1 MARAAEQTDAAMA
14 DAKMRGMAVP
24 ISDQALPDAK
34 PEPRKGKAYTFVK
47 TDRGLFPIDA
57 LHRSAIQKAADRV
70 TRAQSK
76 QLKSDA
82 QYMTEY
88 NLVPLP
94 FEVAGLLTI
103 MENCAFFDK
112 AVRQIARD
120 VVGQG
125 FDLDLK
131 DEADK
136 TEEEP
141 AAPPE
146 LGPDGQPVAATP
158 PPAPVEDPER
168 KRILEFL
175 EDPNEEDETLEEIF
189 EAAIIDYNTIGWLT
203 LEVGRDPEGKINMV
217 SHIPAHTI
225 RVHREGQRYCQIRGV
240 DRIWFKKFGVEEDID
255 ARTGQPLKKG
265 DVDNKAN
272 EMIFKRLYYPRSSW
286 YGAPPILSAVGA
298 VKALIGIRDYN
309 LAFFENYGIPAALI
323 TITGEW
329 DDDSVTAISN
339 FIDAEIKGS
348 NNAHKTVVL
357 NPPEGGEVSW
367 DPLVVEIKEGHF
379 KLYTKNLRD
388 EILVCY
394 CMPPYR
400 IGIAEQGSL
409 GGSTASES
417 TRIYIDS
424 TVNPIKLL
432 TARIITKKIIQAG
445 LENDTYEFWWGEVD
459 TRDMTAIVARCVQLF
474 GIGSMSR
481 NEIRVEIGLEKLPL
495 EEEGDK
501 YYISSTYV
509 PIADAG
515 ANAAAMGKE
524 TRIDEL
530 AARVDGILAGEKSI
544 IGGQSAHLDLHTAAA
559 ADAGD

>member
-1 MARAAEQTDAAMA
+1 MLKDLTRAAEQTEDSL
-14 DAKMRGMAVP
+14 RGMAVP
-24 ISDQALPDAK
+24 TSGQALPDAK
-34 PEPRKGKAYTFVK
+34 PEARKGKAYTFVK
-47 TDRGLFPIDA
+47 TDRGLIPFST
-57 LHRSAIQKAADRV
+57 LERSAIQKAAGRV
-70 TRAQSK
+70 TRAESK

-82 QYMTEY
+82 QYMTEHD
-88 NLVPLP
+88 LVPLP

-141 AAPPE
+141 TAAPE
-146 LGPDGQPVAATP
+146 LGPDGLPAAAVP

-189 EAAIIDYNTIGWLT
+189 EAAIIDYNTIGWMT
-203 LEVGRDPEGKINMV
+203 LEVGRDDEAKVNMII
-217 SHIPAHTI
+217 HIPAHTI
-225 RVHREGQRYCQIRGV
+225 RVHREGQRYCQIRGT
-240 DRIWFKKFGVEEDID
+240 DRIWFKKFGLEDDID

-265 DVDNKAN
+265 DEANKAN

-309 LAFFENYGIPAALI
+309 LAFFENYGIPAALV

-329 DDDSVTAISN
+329 EDDSVTAISN
-339 FIDAEIKGS
+339 FIDTEIKGS
-348 NNAHKTVVL
+348 NNQHKTVVL
-357 NPPEGGEVSW
+357 NPPEDGKVEW
-367 DPLVVEIKEGHF
+367 EPLVVEIKEGHF

-432 TARIITKKIIQAG
+432 TGRIITKKLIQAG
-445 LENDTYEFWWGEVD
+445 LKNDTYEFWWGEVD

-481 NEIRVEIGLEKLPL
+481 NEIRVEIGLEKLPP
-495 EEEGDK
+495 EEQGDK

-509 PIADAG
+509 PIEDAG
-515 ANAAAMGKE
+515 TNAAAVGKE

-530 AARVDGILAGEKSI
+530 AARVDGLLASENSI
-544 IGGQSAHLDLHTAAA
+544 KGGQSAHLDLHAAAA

>member
-1 MARAAEQTDAAMA
+1 MTRAAEQSNTSMTGIAGAMA
-14 DAKMRGMAVP
+14 AQP
-24 ISDQALPDAK
+24 
-34 PEPRKGKAYTFVK
+34 PRKGKAYTFVK
-47 TDRGLFPIDA
+47 TDRGLFPIDT
-57 LHRSAIQKAADRV
+57 LHRSEIQKAA
-70 TRAQSK
+70 TKAGRAESK

-103 MENCAFFDK
+103 MENCVFFDK

-136 TEEEP
+136 TGEQP
-141 AAPPE
+141 AVPPE
-146 LGPDGQPVAATP
+146 LGPDGQPAAVAP
-158 PPAPVEDPER
+158 SPEPVEDPER
-168 KRILEFL
+168 KRLLEFL
-175 EDPNEEDETLEEIF
+175 EDPNEEDETLEEVF
-189 EAAIIDYNTIGWLT
+189 EAAIIDYNAIGWMT
-203 LEVGRDPEGKINMV
+203 LEVGRNDEGKVDMI
-217 SHIPAHTI
+217 SHIPSHTI
-225 RVHREGQRYCQIRGV
+225 RVHRQGQKYCQIRGT
-240 DRIWFKKFGVEEDID
+240 DRIWFKKFGLEEDID
-255 ARTGQPLKKG
+255 ARTGLVLKAG
-265 DVDNKAN
+265 DEANKAN
-272 EMIFKRLYYPRSSW
+272 EMIFKRIYYPRSSW

-298 VKALIGIRDYN
+298 VKGLIGIRDYN
-309 LAFFENYGIPAALI
+309 LAFFENYGIPAALV

-329 DDDSVTAISN
+329 DDDSVVAISN

-348 NNAHKTVVL
+348 NNQHKTVVL
-357 NPPEGGEVSW
+357 NPPEGGKVEW
-367 DPLVVEIKEGHF
+367 EPLVVEIKEGHF

-424 TVNPIKLL
+424 TVNPIKLM
-432 TARIITKKIIQAG
+432 TSRIITKKIIQAG

-459 TRDMTAIVARCVQLF
+459 TRDMTAIVGRCVQLF
-474 GIGSMSR
+474 GIGSMNR
-481 NEIRVEIGLEKLPL
+481 NEIRVEIGLEKLAP

-509 PIADAG
+509 PVADAG
-515 ANAAAMGKE
+515 TNAAAMGKE

-530 AARVDGILAGEKSI
+530 AAKVDGLLAGENSI
-544 IGGQSAHLDLHTAAA
+544 KGGLSAHLDLHTAAA

>member
-1 MARAAEQTDAAMA
+1 MGKGKVGSLSRSDVES
-14 DAKMRGMAVP
+14 MAVP
-24 ISDQALPDAK
+24 VSGQALSDEK
-34 PEPRKGKAYTFVK
+34 PAPRKGKAYTFIK
-47 TDRGLFPIDA
+47 TNRGLFPIGT
-57 LHRSAIQKAADRV
+57 LQRSAIQKAATKAGREE
-70 TRAQSK
+70 SK
-76 QLKSDA
+76 QLKEDTR
-82 QYMTEY
+82 YMMEY
-88 NLVPLP
+88 DLVPLP

-131 DEADK
+131 DEADQ
-136 TEEEP
+136 TEQDTQPSPGKDGLPADAPVPPAEP
-141 AAPPE
+141 AMD
-146 LGPDGQPVAATP
+146 L
-158 PPAPVEDPER
+158 ER

-189 EAAIIDYNTIGWLT
+189 EAAVIDYNAIGWLT
-203 LEVGRDPEGKINMV
+203 LEVGRDTDGKIDMV

-225 RVHREGQRYCQIRGV
+225 RVHRQGQKYCQIRGM
-240 DRIWFKKFGVEEDID
+240 DRIWFKKFGVEGDID
-255 ARTGQPLKKG
+255 ERTGQVLKAG
-265 DVDNKAN
+265 DEVHKEN
-272 EMIFKRLYYPRSSW
+272 ELIFKRIYYPRSSW

-298 VKALIGIRDYN
+298 AKGLIGLRDYN
-309 LAFFENYGIPAALI
+309 LAFFENDGIPAALV

-329 DDDSVTAISN
+329 EDDSVTAISN

-348 NNAHKTVVL
+348 NNSHKTVVL
-357 NPPEGGEVSW
+357 NPPEGGTVVWE
-367 DPLVVEIKEGHF
+367 PLVVEIKEGHF

-432 TARIITKKIIQAG
+432 TAKIITKKIIQAG

-459 TRDMTAIVARCVQLF
+459 TRDMTAIVDRCVKLF
-474 GIGSMSR
+474 GIGVMNR
-481 NEIRVEIGLEKLPL
+481 NNIAVEIGLEKLPP

-501 YYISSTYV
+501 YYIASNYV

-515 ANAAAMGKE
+515 TNAAAVGKE

-530 AARVDGILAGEKSI
+530 AARVDGILADEKSK
-544 IGGQSAHLDLHTAAA
+544 IGGHGANLDLHTAAA
-559 ADAGD
+559 VDAGD